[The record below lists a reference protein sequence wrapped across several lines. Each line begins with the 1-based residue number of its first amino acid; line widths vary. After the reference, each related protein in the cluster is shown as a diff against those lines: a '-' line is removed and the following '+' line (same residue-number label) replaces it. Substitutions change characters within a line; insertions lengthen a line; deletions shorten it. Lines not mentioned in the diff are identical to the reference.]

1 MSRMSELLP
10 HVYPTS
16 PGFKEP
22 TTSRDA
28 AKAVRPRVSDLA
40 RRIVDHLHYRPM
52 TPDEVAAV
60 METSL
65 LTIRPRFSELSKL
78 GLIEKTGER
87 RANSSG
93 LKAHVWR
100 KAL

>member
-1 MSRMSELLP
+1 MSRMSEL
-10 HVYPTS
+10 

-40 RRIVDHLHYRPM
+40 RQIVDLLLYQPM
-52 TPDEVAAV
+52 TPDEAALALGK
-60 METSL
+60 TL
-65 LTIRPRFSELSKL
+65 LTIRPRFSELNKL
-78 GLIEKTGER
+78 GLIEKTGAR